1 MMTTF
6 ARGKGRRY
14 SVQRDGIES
23 EVCKCK
29 IAHGKGRLA
38 GPPTRCAL
46 WRTSFP
52 CGYSCLRSSF
62 SLASPVGK
70 DGLPVLRRAA
80 RYGGHPSPAGT
91 PVCAHPFHSLRPW
104 ERTACR
110 SSDALR
116 AMEDILPLRVL
127 LSALILFTRFARGKG
142 WLAIRSSTSSSE
154 GWWAM
159 TDSNRRHSRCKRDAL
174 TN

>member
-38 GPPTRCAL
+38 G
-46 WRTSFP
+46 
-52 CGYSCLRSSF
+52 
-62 SLASPVGK
+62 
-70 DGLPVLRRAA
+70 
-80 RYGGHPSPAGT
+80 
-91 PVCAHPFHSLRPW
+91 
-104 ERTACR
+104 

-142 WLAIRSSTSSSE
+142 W
-154 GWWAM
+154 WAM